1 MLRGVM
7 NTARKVSFPS
17 RFECFPCLVKYL
29 PESYWGTYNK
39 SSCSR
44 PAKMVRFFIAMV
56 GVSSHLFFSRSNN
69 QSPMKKH
76 KCHHSQC
83 FFL

>member
-44 PAKMVRFFIAMV
+44 PAKNGQAFHSDGWGFITLV
-56 GVSSHLFFSRSNN
+56 FLTQQQSESHE
-69 QSPMKKH
+69 KA
-76 KCHHSQC
+76 
-83 FFL
+83 